1 MPYMQKGVIYME
13 NKFRLDDDALLNING
28 GTYSETDELYEFIK
42 RNDPQGYNRL
52 LGELRGD
59 LSAYFASIGID
70 ARYIH
75 TRYAQPNV
83 YYDGY
88 DGDAIAAGTAKTFT
102 HAEVMDMLKNRLQ

>member
-1 MPYMQKGVIYME
+1 MA
-13 NKFRLDDDALLNING
+13 NSFRLDDDALLNING

-42 RNDPQGYNRL
+42 AHDPDGYNRL

-59 LSAYFASIGID
+59 FSAYFTSIGID

-83 YYDGY
+83 YYPGY
-88 DGDAIAAGTAKTFT
+88 DGDAIADGTAESFT
-102 HAEVMDMLKNRLQ
+102 HEQVMDMLKNKFQ